1 MNVSFGS
8 CLGMGVA
15 TITAVAVAVA
25 PSVVASPSHP
35 TPSAATVRVTTAP
48 VHLAAAAQP
57 AASAVVLP
65 NLLVDW
71 VQRIVVPP
79 SAGAP
84 FPKPVFP
91 PVIAGSSI
99 DSTIKNVYN
108 AVEPWV
114 RYGFELGAYA
124 LGWVPYVG
132 WLSPQVMIFY
142 DFGERIVRSITF
154 NVADWLGGKISFLDG
169 LINVGIDVI
178 NSFIELAKAQLN
190 FWLPSLPPLPPIGPF
205 AAAETTS
212 TATTTESGP
221 STLMSTTTFARTAG
235 ALNEPQPTEP
245 EPEPTEPDPTE
256 PDPTEPDPTEPDP
269 TEPEPTEPES
279 NTAPLD
285 APEPTTA
292 EDLTAAVLP
301 QVADTTENLD
311 TVDTVD
317 TTEKVEAV
325 EKEPTTTTN
334 SPTTTTSNGVSAQG
348 EVRTGNHTVVT
359 GGAMTGVEEHSG
371 AGRVDPQAT
380 ASKTPDPEPADPAT
394 DERPDPPVKATPQ
407 AGTTGTTEG
416 NQSAAETKDDAP
428 V

>member
-1 MNVSFGS
+1 MS
-8 CLGMGVA
+8 VA

-25 PSVVASPSHP
+25 PSVVPSPSHP
-35 TPSAATVRVTTAP
+35 TPPPAATVHVTTAP
-48 VHLAAAAQP
+48 VQLAAAAQP

-65 NLLVDW
+65 NLLLAW
-71 VQRIVVPP
+71 VQGIVVPP
-79 SAGAP
+79 SASAP

-91 PVIAGSSI
+91 PVIAGNTI

-124 LGWVPYVG
+124 VGWVPYVG
-132 WLSPQVMIFY
+132 WLAPQVMIFY

-169 LINVGIDVI
+169 LINVGIDII
-178 NSFIELAKAQLN
+178 NSFIQLAEDQLN

-205 AAAETTS
+205 AAAETTLTVTS
-212 TATTTESGP
+212 TEPDP

-235 ALNEPQPTEP
+235 GLTEP
-245 EPEPTEPDPTE
+245 EPTEPEPTEPDPT
-256 PDPTEPDPTEPDP
+256 PTE
-269 TEPEPTEPES
+269 S
-279 NTAPLD
+279 NAAPLD

-292 EDLTAAVLP
+292 EDLTAAVVP
-301 QVADTTENLD
+301 QVADTTENVD
-311 TVDTVD
+311 TVGNVDPVD

-325 EKEPTTTTN
+325 EKEPTATTN

-359 GGAMTGVEEHSG
+359 GGAMSGVEEHSG
-371 AGRVDPQAT
+371 AGRTDPSPT
-380 ASKTPDPEPADPAT
+380 AANTPEPEPTKPAA
-394 DERPDPPVKATPQ
+394 DERPDPPVNATPQ

-416 NQSAAETKDDAP
+416 NQSAAETKDDEAAA
-428 V
+428 